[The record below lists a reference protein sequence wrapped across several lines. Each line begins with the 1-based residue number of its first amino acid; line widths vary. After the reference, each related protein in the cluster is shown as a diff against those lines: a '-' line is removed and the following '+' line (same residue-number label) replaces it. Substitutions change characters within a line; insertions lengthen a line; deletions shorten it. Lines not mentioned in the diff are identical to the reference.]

1 MITKENILFCIVG
14 LLGGLIVGFMF
25 ANSVNQGQV
34 GTPTTNAAAAMPGPG
49 GVPSGHP
56 PMNGSDGSM
65 EDITVAIEKARAEP
79 NNFDAQIKA
88 AELYYQIQ
96 RFDGAVEFLKKA
108 AEIKPDDYVT
118 LMNLG
123 NAYFDSSNFE
133 EAEKTYSKALATK
146 PDDVDV
152 RTDLGLTFLMR
163 PTPDVDRAMKEF
175 NTVLAKDPNHKMA
188 LQNLALAYTKK
199 KDANKANEVIAKLE
213 AIDPQG
219 PAVAKLK
226 EEVAK
231 IGSN

>member
-88 AELYYQIQ
+88 AELFYQIQ